1 MNRKNLIKLSF
12 LAILLLLNSKIAQA
26 QKKIKIGVVSMDTR
40 GLSVNNES
48 MTNMVH
54 LELEKLNIYEVL
66 DRYDVADIVKS
77 KGINVNECFGKSCLV
92 RVGEQLQADKML
104 SGSIEKFGN
113 KIIFIFRLVDVK
125 NDLIEKTDVV
135 EYIDQ
140 QDQLQI
146 MVRMSLNNIVGI
158 TNDKYLMD
166 LLVNFDLPI
175 TSSRTTLKLNGPRVG
190 MSYVS
195 GQIGKRLQ
203 ASTSEGGFDVY
214 PFNSMLG
221 YQFEQQFLSS
231 GDFQA
236 LFEILPALN
245 GLETGKI
252 NPSLTTMLGFRF
264 NESGWEVGMG
274 PVFRMSKVAKGFY
287 DNGEWFL
294 ANQAPEDL
302 TGINF
307 EEQIDSR
314 GKFKLN
320 SGMIV
325 AVGKTFRSGYLNVPV
340 NIYWNPKKDGHVIGL
355 TVGFNV
361 ANTPKL
367 GKEN

>member
-1 MNRKNLIKLSF
+1 M
-12 LAILLLLNSKIAQA
+12 NSKNVLKVICLVFLSIVNVKNIRAQN
-26 QKKIKIGVVSMDTR
+26 KVKIGVVSMDTR
-40 GLSVNNES
+40 GLTVNNES

-54 LELEKLNIYEVL
+54 LELEKLNMYEVL

-113 KIIFIFRLVDVK
+113 KIIFILRLVDVK
-125 NDLIEKTDVV
+125 KDIIEKTDVV

-146 MVRMSLNNIVGI
+146 MVRMSLNNIVGVA
-158 TNDKYLMD
+158 NDKYLMD

-190 MSYVS
+190 MSYAT
-195 GQIGKRLQ
+195 GKIGERLQ
-203 ASTSEGGFDVY
+203 ASPSEGGFDTY
-214 PFNSMLG
+214 PFSSMLG
-221 YQFEQQFLSS
+221 YQFEKQFLSS

-236 LFEILPALN
+236 LFEILPAIN

-264 NESGWEVGMG
+264 NESGFELGMG
-274 PVFRMSKVAKGFY
+274 PVFRITRTAKGFY
-287 DNGEWFL
+287 QDGEWLL

-302 TGINF
+302 TGITF
-307 EEQIDSR
+307 EERLDSR
-314 GKFKLN
+314 GQFRPT

-340 NIYWNPKKDGHVIGL
+340 NIYWNPRKEGHVVGL

-361 ANTPKL
+361 ASTPKL
-367 GKEN
+367 GKN